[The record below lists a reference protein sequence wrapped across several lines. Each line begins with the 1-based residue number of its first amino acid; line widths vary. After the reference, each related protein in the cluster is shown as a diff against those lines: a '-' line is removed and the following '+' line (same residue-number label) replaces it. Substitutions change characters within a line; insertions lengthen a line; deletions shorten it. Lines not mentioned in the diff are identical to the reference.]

1 MTTKTTPA
9 AKRVTTRAAKPAA
22 KASKA
27 ETLTTEVK
35 EQVGAVVDKAR
46 TSSRNVLLAGLGA
59 VAMARKAREQRMN
72 DLVAEGKRFEPK
84 FKKAVDELKA
94 KMQPKEGAKFD
105 LSKFKLDGKK
115 FDFSQFK
122 VDSKKF
128 DRAAIE
134 ARVNEGLGNTLHR
147 LGLPTRKEVDALAK
161 KVDKLA
167 ELQRA

>member
-1 MTTKTTPA
+1 MTTKTTPV
-9 AKRVTTRAAKPAA
+9 AKRATKPVTQAHK
-22 KASKA
+22 
-27 ETLTTEVK
+27 TEPVK
-35 EQVGAVVDKAR
+35 TDVKKEVSAVIDKAR
-46 TSSRNVLLAGLGA
+46 ASSRNVLLAGLGA
-59 VAMARKAREQRMN
+59 VAMARKAREERLN
-72 DLVAEGKRFEPK
+72 DLIAEGKRFEPK
-84 FKKAVDELKA
+84 FKKAVEELKA
-94 KMQPKEGAKFD
+94 KLQPKEGTKFD

-115 FDFSQFK
+115 FDLSQFK
-122 VDSKKF
+122 VDGKKF

>member
-1 MTTKTTPA
+1 MPAKKTP
-9 AKRVTTRAAKPAA
+9 VAKPAA
-22 KASKA
+22 KPVAKA
-27 ETLTTEVK
+27 KSTETAKTAVK
-35 EQVGAVVDKAR
+35 EQLNEVVEKAR

-59 VAMARKAREQRMN
+59 VAKARQAREERLN
-72 DLVAEGKRFEPK
+72 DLIAEGKRFEPK
-84 FKKAVDELKA
+84 FKQAIEDMKA
-94 KMQPKEGAKFD
+94 KLQPKEGAKFD

-122 VDSKKF
+122 LGGKKF

-134 ARVNEGLGNTLHR
+134 ARVSERLGETLHR
-147 LGLPTRKEVDALAK
+147 LGLPTRKEVDELTK